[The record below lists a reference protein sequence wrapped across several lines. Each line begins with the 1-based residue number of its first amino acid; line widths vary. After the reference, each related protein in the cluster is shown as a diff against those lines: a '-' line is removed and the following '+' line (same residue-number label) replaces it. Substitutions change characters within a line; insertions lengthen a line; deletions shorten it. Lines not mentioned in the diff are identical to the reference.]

1 MIAAMRTSASLAV
14 DCPMAPASRSDTYAR
29 ALHRACV
36 IVGGVGQ
43 LAAQLKVPEADLRR
57 WLKCEGDPPLD
68 VFLATVE
75 ILLLSADEA
84 GRA

>member
-1 MIAAMRTSASLAV
+1 MRSSVSVAV

-36 IVGGVGQ
+36 IVGGVGP
-43 LAAQLKVPEADLRR
+43 LATQLKVSEAALRA
-57 WLKCEGDPPLD
+57 WMKGEGDPPLE
-68 VFLATVE
+68 VFLAAVE
-75 ILLLSADEA
+75 VLLLSADEA